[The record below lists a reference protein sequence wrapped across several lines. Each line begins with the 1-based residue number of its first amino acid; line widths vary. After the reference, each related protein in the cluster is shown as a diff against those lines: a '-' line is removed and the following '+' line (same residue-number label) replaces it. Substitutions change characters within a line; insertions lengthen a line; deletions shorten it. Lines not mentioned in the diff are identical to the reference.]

1 MLLPRRG
8 GSVSYT
14 HLDVYKRQTILQS
27 YTTQMV
33 LLGTALLGLASGI
46 AGTFAVLRK
55 ESLIGDGLSHAALP
69 GVVIAFLLTGIKDIE
84 VLIIG
89 AALSSICLLYT
100 SNEFFYIVIAEF
112 ESLV

>member
-1 MLLPRRG
+1 M
-8 GSVSYT
+8 
-14 HLDVYKRQTILQS
+14 TILQS

-84 VLIIG
+84 VLITG
-89 AALSSICLLYT
+89 AASILYHCGLAHYHHRRKQQ
-100 SNEFFYIVIAEF
+100 NQI
-112 ESLV
+112 